1 MPADMVFAGA
11 IVFLSLC
18 GVITAEQ
25 AFSGFVSNSLLMVA
39 ALFLVTAG
47 LKETG
52 VVDLI
57 GAKILGPARTELGG
71 LIMLAIVCR
80 CDVGFSE

>member
-1 MPADMVFAGA
+1 MVFTGA

-18 GVITAEQ
+18 GVITAQ
-25 AFSGFVSNSLLMVA
+25 DAFSGFVSQSLLMVA

-52 VVDLI
+52 IVDMI
-57 GAKILGPARTELGG
+57 GGSSPRASK
-71 LIMLAIVCR
+71 
-80 CDVGFSE
+80 D